1 MITAGDEWRQAIDI
15 SLETADCVLLLITP
29 DFLASD
35 YCYSIE
41 MERALKKHQ
50 EGRVRVIPVIVR
62 PADWRHT
69 RLGGLQALPKDGKPV
84 VEWAS
89 RDRAW
94 LSVMAGLRSAL
105 TPFVT

>member
-1 MITAGDEWRQAIDI
+1 MITAGDEWRQVIDS
-15 SLETADCVLLLITP
+15 SLDTADCVLLLITP

-50 EGRVRVIPVIVR
+50 EGRFLVIPVIVR
-62 PADWRHT
+62 PADWQHT
-69 RLGGLQALPKDGKPV
+69 RLGDLQVLPKNGKPV

-94 LSVMAGLRSAL
+94 LNVAEGLRLAL
-105 TPFVT
+105 ERS